1 MDIMAKKFS
10 KTYVSRR
17 SFIGTAAASAFT
29 FNFFPKRVFGAND
42 RIAFAGIGVGG
53 KGSGD
58 IDQAGNLGDVVALC
72 DIDLTKL
79 DAKGEKFAK
88 AKKYKDFRKM
98 LEEMHT
104 EIDAVTI
111 STPDHMHAPAGLLA
125 MSLGKHVYCQKPLTH
140 SVYEARRMGQVARQ
154 YKVATQ
160 MGNQGTASDGLRR
173 GVEVIQ
179 SGAIGAVR
187 EVHVWTNRPV
197 WPQAPSITARPN
209 ETPAIPNHVDWH
221 LFLGVAPDRPYH
233 NAYHPFKWR
242 GWWDFGTGAIGDM
255 SCHTANL
262 AFMALNLGHPLSVEA
277 LDHGP
282 INEETFP
289 AWATTKT
296 EFGARGAMP
305 PLSYYWYEG
314 KFPDGKKNL
323 PPMDLFHGEKPTNSG
338 SIIVGDKGILY
349 SPNDYGSSW
358 KLLPGDDFNDYEA
371 PDAWIPRIGGG
382 DQAMKNE
389 WVEAMRGGK
398 PALSNFDYASQMTE
412 SILLG
417 NAALKAGGRIEWDS
431 TRLQAKNMDISD
443 IIQRE
448 YRPGW
453 MA

>member
-1 MDIMAKKFS
+1 MAKKFS

-242 GWWDFGTGAIGDM
+242 GWWDFGTGALGDM
-255 SCHTANL
+255 GCHIIDHPYW
-262 AFMALNLGHPLSVEA
+262 ALKLGYPDSVEA
-277 LDHGP
+277 SSTHVHA
-282 INEETFP
+282 ETAPLASLVTYQFP
-289 AWATTKT
+289 A
-296 EFGARGAMP
+296 R
-305 PLSYYWYEG
+305 EG
-314 KFPDGKKNL
+314 L
-323 PPMDLFHGEKPTNSG
+323 PPVRLIWYDGGIKPPRPEELKPEDDWPVDGVLYVGERGKIMHKSH
-338 SIIVGDKGILY
+338 
-349 SPNDYGSSW
+349 
-358 KLLPGDDFNDYEA
+358 
-371 PDAWIPRIGGG
+371 
-382 DQAMKNE
+382 
-389 WVEAMRGGK
+389 GGK
-398 PALSNFDYASQMTE
+398 PTLLPLSRMDGFQRPDETLPRVKGSHEQNWIDACKGMGAACSHFDYSGPLTE
-412 SILLG
+412 VVLLG
-417 NAALKAGGRIEWDS
+417 NLAIRTEGHLLWDGP
-431 TRLQAKNMDISD
+431 NMRVTNNEVANQWV
-443 IIQRE
+443 QRA
-448 YRPGW
+448 YRTGW
-453 MA
+453 KL